1 MGYFLSRWDFPNIV
15 SLLYST
21 RDDEKS
27 SSSAFNISISFFPS
41 SFHFHIIAFFMF
53 TQKMRHSLSLIATV
67 VVAVGCWSF
76 CCCLLSIESLI
87 HIIHTMIAPFKCSWL
102 SVALFICL
110 HLLIFHQSD
119 WIPFING
126 WLKTMEFDLKRCWK
140 ARQAHK
146 KTNNALISIVPSF
159 STIAKTTTKSESTM
173 DKLSSR
179 KRWVESNKSTIQ

>member
-53 TQKMRHSLSLIATV
+53 TQKNASLSFTHSHQVV

-76 CCCLLSIESLI
+76 CSCLLSIESLI

-126 WLKTMEFDLKRCWK
+126 WLKTMDFDLKRCWK
-140 ARQAHK
+140 ARLAHK
-146 KTNNALISIVPSF
+146 KLTMRSF
-159 STIAKTTTKSESTM
+159 SLFRAF
-173 DKLSSR
+173 
-179 KRWVESNKSTIQ
+179 QQ